1 MANPTDQTTSHSAS
15 GAPLS
20 RKARAWL
27 GAIGALILVA
37 AVMAVVQQATR
48 SRDATHLRPPRLTM
62 HAEPRP
68 LPPIDMRDADGKP
81 MALERFRGKA
91 VLLNIWAT
99 WCGPC
104 RVEMPSLD
112 RLQARLGGPGFEVV
126 ALSTD
131 VGGVKAVREFYD
143 SLAITHL
150 AIYVE
155 SEGNVLTALG
165 SPGLPTTLVLDA
177 QGREVARALGGADW
191 EAPEVEKLI
200 RSLLARDA
208 AK

>member
-1 MANPTDQTTSHSAS
+1 MSAPPELTPETAS
-15 GAPLS
+15 GAPLG

-27 GAIGALILVA
+27 AAAGALVLVGTM
-37 AVMAVVQQATR
+37 MAVLQEATR
-48 SRDATHLRPPRLTM
+48 PRDATRLRPPRLTM
-62 HAEPRP
+62 NAEPRP
-68 LPPIDMRDADGKP
+68 LPPLAMRDAEGKAVP
-81 MALERFRGKA
+81 LERFRGKV

-112 RLQARLGGPGFEVV
+112 RLQARLGGPRFEVV

-131 VGGVKAVREFYD
+131 VDGAKAVREFYE
-143 SLAITHL
+143 SLRITRL

-155 SEGNVLTALG
+155 GEGNVLTTLG
-165 SPGLPTTLVLDA
+165 SPGLPTTLVVDA

-200 RSLLARDA
+200 RTLVAQA
-208 AK
+208 AGK